1 MKILL
6 ENLKG
11 NKTDKLPI
19 WFMRQAGRHLP
30 EYLELRSKAPN
41 FMEFC
46 YNPKMA
52 AEATLQPVN
61 RYDID
66 GAILFSDILVIP
78 QALGQDVSF
87 VKGQGPQLAELN
99 MKSLNTENVVDRLSP
114 VIETIHQVKDGLRD
128 GVTFLGFCGAPWTV
142 ATYMV
147 QQKGMRDSA
156 NARQY
161 AYSHPED
168 FKALLDIIVESSV
181 EYLSAQIEAGV
192 DAVQIFDS
200 WAGALD
206 EQAFADFAIK
216 PVVKMVK
223 KLKAKHPET
232 PIIGFPRG
240 GGILTKDFIEQTKV
254 DAISLDQSTPVRW
267 AAKHLQS
274 QVCVQGNLDN
284 QRIVAGGA
292 EMEKAIDNILT
303 HWANGPMVFNLNH
316 GFTPETPIK
325 NVEAVIERVHNFK
338 RS

>member
-11 NKTDKLPI
+11 NMTERVPV

-30 EYLELRSKAPN
+30 EYLELRAKAPN
-41 FMEFC
+41 FMDFC

-87 VKGQGPQLAELN
+87 VKGEGPKLADLDIAKLKIEGAV
-99 MKSLNTENVVDRLSP
+99 ERLSP
-114 VIETIHQVKDGLRD
+114 IMDTISNVKAGLRD

-147 QQKGMRDSA
+147 QGKGMRDSQW
-156 NARQY
+156 ARYY
-161 AYSHPED
+161 AYSNPEA
-168 FKALLDIIVESSV
+168 FKTLLDIIVEASV
-181 EYLSAQIEAGV
+181 EYLSAQIQAGV

-206 EQAFADFAIK
+206 EQGFADYAIK
-216 PVVKMVK
+216 PVAKMVR

-240 GGILTKDFIEQTKV
+240 GGILCKDFVEQTKV
-254 DAISLDQSTPVRW
+254 NAISLDQSTPVAW

-284 QRIVAGGA
+284 QRIIAGGV
-292 EMEKAIDNILT
+292 EMERAIDNILS
-303 HWANGPMVFNLNH
+303 HWAAKPMVFNLNH

-325 NVEAVIERVHNFK
+325 NVEAVIEQVHHYK
-338 RS
+338 RY

>member
-11 NKTDKLPI
+11 HMTPKIPV

-30 EYLELRSKAPN
+30 EYLELRQKAPN

-78 QALGQDVSF
+78 DALGQKVGF
-87 VKGQGPQLAELN
+87 IKGQGPQLAELN
-99 MKSLNTENVVDRLSP
+99 ITALKPENVKSHLAPIMD
-114 VIETIHQVKDGLRD
+114 TIANVKAGLRE

-147 QQKGMRDSA
+147 QQQGMRDSA
-156 NARQY
+156 GARQY
-161 AYSHPED
+161 AYANPEE
-168 FKALLDIIVESSV
+168 FNHLLDILVESSV

-200 WAGALD
+200 WAGSLD
-206 EQAFADFAIK
+206 EKGFYDYAIK
-216 PVVKMVK
+216 PVAKMVE
-223 KLKAKHPET
+223 KLKTKHPET

-240 GGILTKDFIEQTKV
+240 GGVLVKDFVEQTKV
-254 DAISLDQSTPVRW
+254 DAVSLDQSTPLRW
-267 AAKHLQS
+267 AAKHLQPHI
-274 QVCVQGNLDN
+274 CIQGNLDN
-284 QRIVAGGA
+284 QRIVAGGH
-292 EMEKAIDNILT
+292 EMHEAVDNILNS
-303 HWANGPMVFNLNH
+303 WGSKPMVFNLNH

-325 NVEAVIERVHNFK
+325 NVEAVIEQVHSFK
-338 RS
+338 R